1 MTENNLE
8 NIPHRL
14 AHRPDLADL
23 IIAKARQIKQD
34 QNLNITYFFA
44 AKSVRFSAFLML
56 TIAFFIGFQNA
67 SNKYYQQDV
76 LQSSIVEDIYSNS
89 DFL

>member
-1 MTENNLE
+1 MTESNLE
-8 NIPHRL
+8 NISHRI
-14 AHRPDLADL
+14 DLADS

-56 TIAFFIGFQNA
+56 TIAFFIGFENV
-67 SNKYYQQDV
+67 SNKYYQQND
-76 LQSSIVEDIYSNS
+76 LQASIIEDIYSNS